1 MQNNFKLLTGC
12 HSILKKGLNKLKCT
26 PSYLKMIDTSEQ
38 EYIYMT
44 ESQGGSLLIFKTS
57 LLG

>member
-1 MQNNFKLLTGC
+1 
-12 HSILKKGLNKLKCT
+12 
-26 PSYLKMIDTSEQ
+26 MINTSDQ